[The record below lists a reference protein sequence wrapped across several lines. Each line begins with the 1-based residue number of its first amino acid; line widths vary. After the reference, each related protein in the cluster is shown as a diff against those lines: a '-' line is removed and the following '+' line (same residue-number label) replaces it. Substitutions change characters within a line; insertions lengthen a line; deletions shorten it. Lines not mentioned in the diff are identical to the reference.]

1 MIYLESFL
9 YYIFLSSTLLFYG
22 VGINR
27 VAEIGFKNEVNITFY
42 VKFILSIFITAVL
55 AWLVTYCLLLPIGLI
70 ELFPITTFLLS
81 RVYSFYR
88 KLFMFVLIL
97 FWKLW

>member
-42 VKFILSIFITAVL
+42 VKFILSSGSNPAST
-55 AWLVTYCLLLPIGLI
+55 
-70 ELFPITTFLLS
+70 
-81 RVYSFYR
+81 
-88 KLFMFVLIL
+88 
-97 FWKLW
+97 

>member
-42 VKFILSIFITAVL
+42 VKFILLSRPHYFPVL
-55 AWLVTYCLLLPIGLI
+55 VSSMSFSMLFSCGLLLP
-70 ELFPITTFLLS
+70 PIQP
-81 RVYSFYR
+81 YQ
-88 KLFMFVLIL
+88 
-97 FWKLW
+97 